1 MKPRRKTR
9 KRSPKMDFNSLSKYD
24 SNKRMVSICSL
35 MFKMNSAVNVNDG
48 DNGGETSIMV
58 FLLMNLLKCAIYS
71 KKHAEMMCA
80 DSL

>member
-1 MKPRRKTR
+1 MKTRRKTR
-9 KRSPKMDFNSLSKYD
+9 KRSPKMDFNSL

-35 MFKMNSAVNVNDG
+35 MFKMNSAINVNDG

-71 KKHAEMMCA
+71 KNMQK
-80 DSL
+80 